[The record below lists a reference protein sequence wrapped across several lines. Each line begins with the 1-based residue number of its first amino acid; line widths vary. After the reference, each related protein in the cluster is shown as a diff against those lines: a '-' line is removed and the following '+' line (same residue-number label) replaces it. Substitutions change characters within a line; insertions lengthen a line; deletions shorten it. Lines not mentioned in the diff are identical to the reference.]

1 MLGLIQTNTAI
12 NPGDSGDPLANYL
25 GEVIGINTAI
35 IRGSLVA
42 AFSSVLIEKSGDGP
56 SDKVWLCNP
65 WGSRDFSDQLVDWT
79 REPAGSSGFSRGIGG
94 AGSSRFGRSPNGSAG
109 SRCDLECGDDDIRN
123 TGSRR
128 SF

>member
-12 NPGDSGDPLANYL
+12 NPGDSGDPSANYR

-42 AFSSVLIEKSGDGP
+42 AFSSVLMGKSGDGP

-65 WGSRDFSDQLVDWT
+65 WGSRDFSD
-79 REPAGSSGFSRGIGG
+79 
-94 AGSSRFGRSPNGSAG
+94 
-109 SRCDLECGDDDIRN
+109 
-123 TGSRR
+123 
-128 SF
+128 